1 LFLLNQARAV
11 GEVIFN
17 TAIANAKAVAAFP
30 VTAGMPW
37 VAINTASAGVSIAS
51 ILAQS
56 ISSLSGKGKGF
67 SEGGYTGSGGKY
79 EPAGVVHRG
88 EYVVPAN
95 VVNSPAS
102 APALSWLEMNRLNG
116 GMMNTQQAAPVPTN
130 NPRLEMLLSNL
141 IVMVGG
147 GIESNEKLMT
157 LKPKVYTEEIKKQLD
172 TLDHINKNRN
182 L

>member
-1 LFLLNQARAV
+1 
-11 GEVIFN
+11 
-17 TAIANAKAVAAFP
+17 
-30 VTAGMPW
+30 MPW

-67 SEGGYTGSGGKY
+67 AEGGYTGSGGKY

-88 EYVVPAN
+88 EYVVPASM
-95 VVNSPAS
+95 VNSPAA

-130 NPRLEMLLSNL
+130 NPRLEMLLNNL

-147 GIESNEKLMT
+147 GIESNEKLMGW
-157 LKPKVYTEEIKKQLD
+157 KPKVYTEMIKKDLD
-172 TLDHINKNRN
+172 TLNHIDKNRT